1 VKTGLIALI
10 LLIFS
15 NLAYAQSIVR
25 EPVEEVVAVVDRTP
39 ILRSDIDLALL
50 LGLGGS
56 QSGSDEEATRSAL
69 LDLRILLEVQFRDLE
84 ASGVLYRLDL
94 DVTKTR
100 RRLLAAA
107 GGAAIVEAKLGRLG
121 LGDADLDELA
131 LRLGAVNAYAEQR
144 LRPRVTVGIQEIETA
159 YRELVAE
166 LVARGEP
173 VPELT
178 AVHDRLHRVL
188 VERKL
193 NDEIQRWT
201 ARAFEEREVTRFV
214 R

>member
-178 AVHDRLHRVL
+178 AVNDRLHRVL

>member
-1 VKTGLIALI
+1 MKTGLIALI